1 MADSY
6 EAVSTSARTSRIL
19 LYAFAFC
26 VFVFMFLA
34 IAVVVLFSFNANQFG
49 TFPITGVTLQWY
61 RDVFANTQIQTAL
74 LTSLRV
80 SAQVT
85 VLAVVV
91 GTAAAFALSRTRLRF
106 AGWLRLGYVLPMMI
120 PGLIIGVSLLI
131 LFTQVFRMQLSP
143 TTAMIG
149 QTVFTTPFVVLI
161 VAAQLDGLDPTL
173 DRAAADLGATS
184 LQTLRHVTLPLLS
197 SAILSGA
204 MFAFTLSMDEFIITM
219 FLIGNNNTLPIYI
232 YSQVRFGITPEV
244 NALATLL
251 LMGAIA
257 LIVLS
262 VALPSGARRWQQRR
276 HRRAERRIDQGQ
288 EAALPRAA

>member
-1 MADSY
+1 MADQY
-6 EAVSTSARTSRIL
+6 EAVSTSARVSRVAL
-19 LYAFAFC
+19 FVFAVC
-26 VFVFMFLA
+26 VFIFMFTA

-49 TFPITGVTLQWY
+49 AFPITGLTLQWY

-74 LTSLRV
+74 LTSLRI

-91 GTAAAFALSRTRLRF
+91 GTSAAFALSRTKLRL
-106 AGWLRLGYVLPMMI
+106 ASWLRMGYVLPLMI

-131 LFTQVFRMQLSP
+131 LFTQVFRLELSP

-161 VAAQLDGLDPTL
+161 VAAQLDGLDPAL
-173 DRAAADLGATS
+173 DKAAADLGATPV
-184 LQTLRHVTLPLLS
+184 QTLRYVTLPLLS

-204 MFAFTLSMDEFIITM
+204 MFAFTLAMDEFIITM

-251 LMGAIA
+251 LLGAIT
-257 LIVLS
+257 LITIS
-262 VALPSGARRWQQRR
+262 VALPSVLRKWQQRR
-276 HRRAERRIDQGQ
+276 HARADLRG
-288 EAALPRAA
+288 ALATEPSPPKSS